1 MKKIVLMIGIFFF
14 INLQAAMNLN
24 FIYYRNETRYDP
36 NDWHTDK
43 PLWRITEKDLAQAE
57 ASCQSE
63 HSEAEAAIVKGIANK
78 SIPRSLFTNWD
89 PVSKKAIEYDTPKKT
104 MMKKWLKSCIDR
116 RSVCIMNA
124 RLAVNFAEMALN
136 KIHPETALKSL
147 FEKTVTMRQGL
158 VDASAEINGLIL
170 SVVEPKAPKYIY
182 SDCANMCPAKEYD
195 YWDRMIFKN
204 KMLKDKNPNAYRK
217 VLDFVRQVIN
227 TKVLKKVELVGKS
240 FGIAGIG
247 QQLMTKLNPL
257 IDKRKAVVNGKPVY
271 ESDKCHENRFI
282 KMYNEHNV
290 CEGSLGEITGAA
302 HEFFNTI
309 IDKANESFPEYQV
322 LLDQRKALAVKPVQV
337 KKPAFDYVKPKS
349 LSFLDYIIATASF
362 GSSQGSPQW
371 AWSPADI
378 QEGQKT
384 CNSDAIQKQ
393 IKTRVPMIPSF
404 VRITDSLGQVIEYFS
419 KGSVMPKMVKKE
431 TILCTESEPDYLTNV
446 RNAAYFA
453 DEVLHKIVSVSGAGA
468 IGVALKGLSEKAN
481 IMRQGFVDASL
492 EVNKLL
498 LLYLIPDAFLYRYDP
513 MLSDYRLTQDY
524 KDNAEQVVPYRV
536 IFGIIKQTI
545 NKKVLN
551 LAMQA
556 GKTFGINIGQ
566 QLVDLLNNQVQILTE
581 DTIQGKLR
589 FELLGCD
596 SSYKNHKREW
606 QLGMLERDKV
616 EDKCTKII
624 GELGSITNQLFNTVI
639 DQVNKVMQSMQ
650 K

>member
-1 MKKIVLMIGIFFF
+1 MKKIVLMIGVFFF

-24 FIYYRNETRYDP
+24 FIYYRNETRYDS

-63 HSEAEAAIVKGIANK
+63 HSEAEAAIAKGIENK
-78 SIPRSLFTNWD
+78 SIPSSLFTNWD
-89 PVSKKAIEYDTPKKT
+89 PVSKKAIEYDTPQKT

-124 RLAVNFAEMALN
+124 RLAVNFAEMVLH

-170 SVVEPKAPKYIY
+170 SVVEPKEPEYIY

-227 TKVLKKVELVGKS
+227 TKVLNKVEEVGKS

-247 QQLMTKLNPL
+247 QQLMSKLNPL
-257 IDKRKAVVNGKPVY
+257 IDKRTAVVNGKPVY
-271 ESDKCHENRFI
+271 ESDKCHEDRFVR
-282 KMYNEHNV
+282 KYNEQNV
-290 CEGSLGEITGAA
+290 CEGSLGEITAAA

-322 LLDQRKALAVKPVQV
+322 LLDQRKALVVKPVQV

-349 LSFLDYIIATASF
+349 LSFLDYIIANASF

-371 AWSPADI
+371 YCSLEDM
-378 QEGQKT
+378 QKGQAT

-393 IKTRVPMIPSF
+393 IKTRVDALQKVSTHYSEGTSIASMMKF
-404 VRITDSLGQVIEYFS
+404 
-419 KGSVMPKMVKKE
+419 E
-431 TILCTESEPDYLTNV
+431 TILCTESEQDYLTNV

-453 DEVLHKIVSVSGAGA
+453 DEVLHKIVSVSGSGA

-481 IMRQGFVDASL
+481 IMRQGFVDASIEL
-492 EVNKLL
+492 NKLL

-545 NKKVLN
+545 NEKVLS
-551 LAMQA
+551 LVVQA
-556 GKTFGINIGQ
+556 GKTFGIDIGQ
-566 QLVDLLNNQVQILTE
+566 QLVTLLNNQVQILTE

-589 FELLGCD
+589 FELLACF

-624 GELGSITNQLFNTVI
+624 GELVSITNQLFNTVI